1 MINTMVSF
9 YENATF
15 GQVKLVTNNESRDI
29 YTERVRSSWVPDPE
43 VFLAIELLKNSD
55 GQVLDLGAN
64 IGTWC
69 LPVCLGSKKKVVAFE
84 ALPDNVTLLKDAIN
98 KNMLSGDVKVI
109 DCAIWDCDT
118 DLNFSGTS
126 AYGTVNPNGKLKV
139 VARSLDSLYEEG
151 HINNP
156 SLIKIDIEGC
166 ELRAIEGGRRFL
178 KSLPDI
184 IFEGNGAHGVAQ
196 GYFPQDIVALLED
209 MGYHLYMIFKD
220 LLIPVNRKTFQ
231 PFGLINY
238 LATRKSLRSL
248 KSFKLGHLKPETVEE
263 RVTIALTKMNPG
275 YARFMKLQLEKGTFE
290 ISESVSRIIEMLSIS
305 SA

>member
-9 YENATF
+9 YENSAF
-15 GQVKLVTNNESRDI
+15 GQVKLVTSNESRDI

-84 ALPDNVTLLKDAIN
+84 ALPDNVTLLKEAIN
-98 KNMLSGDVKVI
+98 KNMLNGDVKVI

-126 AYGTVNPNGKLKV
+126 AYGTVNPDGKLRV
-139 VARSLDSLYEEG
+139 AARSLDSLYEEG
-151 HINNP
+151 NINNP

-166 ELRAIEGGRRFL
+166 ELRAIE
-178 KSLPDI
+178 
-184 IFEGNGAHGVAQ
+184 
-196 GYFPQDIVALLED
+196 
-209 MGYHLYMIFKD
+209 
-220 LLIPVNRKTFQ
+220 
-231 PFGLINY
+231 
-238 LATRKSLRSL
+238 
-248 KSFKLGHLKPETVEE
+248 
-263 RVTIALTKMNPG
+263 
-275 YARFMKLQLEKGTFE
+275 
-290 ISESVSRIIEMLSIS
+290 
-305 SA
+305 